1 MNLTVF
7 RYVRS
12 LSVFVWS
19 GVIQLKKQQ
28 KIYNSVTYLG
38 RNCRIRTF
46 KLEILG
52 CSWGQRSTVWT
63 NIAWSLLWFKCYIL
77 SACNYFYTHLQSY
90 IPNLTK
96 DKTTEAICRKST
108 WHNDLSSLPSSR
120 NTFSKNVNGKI
131 ISCQLWSSAVMIVMC
146 NSFPCY

>member
-1 MNLTVF
+1 MDIVFIVGNFLCLLGGIIILVASRVRGHVLRPGSGRQSIFHKGWSLYVFYGLFGSDTLSNHRNPQPTSCVHHVNLTVF

-63 NIAWSLLWFKCYIL
+63 NIAWSLL
-77 SACNYFYTHLQSY
+77 
-90 IPNLTK
+90 
-96 DKTTEAICRKST
+96 
-108 WHNDLSSLPSSR
+108 
-120 NTFSKNVNGKI
+120 
-131 ISCQLWSSAVMIVMC
+131 
-146 NSFPCY
+146 